1 MKQVE
6 KNERAR
12 FNWRGGL
19 LYTLFIEIEVLV
31 TAFVLTFAVY
41 PVRFI
46 FDEGFIRDSLEAIIL
61 VFIELLFRFIIFFVL
76 FKNNKRLSF
85 AYFAGGFAMSFGI
98 RLIFSFVTSFAAFS
112 AGMGVLEAGV
122 KLTKYLINPEVESM
136 RDVPKLL
143 FIFVYILF
151 EGLTLFMGY
160 LASRLTE
167 AQREKEIKSLKGEIG
182 EGK

>member
-46 FDEGFIRDSLEAIIL
+46 FDEGFIRDFLEAIIL
-61 VFIELLFRFIIFFVL
+61 VFIELLFRFIIFFVQWAGFPVRL
-76 FKNNKRLSF
+76 FNDSEITVITLRRKR
-85 AYFAGGFAMSFGI
+85 G
-98 RLIFSFVTSFAAFS
+98 R
-112 AGMGVLEAGV
+112 
-122 KLTKYLINPEVESM
+122 
-136 RDVPKLL
+136 
-143 FIFVYILF
+143 
-151 EGLTLFMGY
+151 
-160 LASRLTE
+160 
-167 AQREKEIKSLKGEIG
+167 
-182 EGK
+182 